1 MSLHKY
7 VALTTFTLILSTP
20 FVSLAANKLAIAKED
35 NTTFPERRLIVK
47 KNPIVKT
54 KKARSNQAS
63 CTLVH
68 GQEWTGT
75 NETISVGLKGLTAW
89 SKLNFGSFGSSLQ
102 YLQTC
107 KFTVNSGKV
116 RYIYAIPDNSGL
128 TSVTITAY
136 LDGEKS
142 SSITVSKGEV
152 DALDVNTSGFK
163 SIAIEITASNS
174 PNSFSDFYL
183 YAVTEGA

>member
-7 VALTTFTLILSTP
+7 VIFATFALILPTT
-20 FVSLAANKLAIAKED
+20 FVSLAANQLAIQKEGT
-35 NTTFPERRLIVK
+35 TTFPEGRLIVRQ
-47 KNPIVKT
+47 NPIVKT

-63 CTLVH
+63 CTLVR
-68 GQEWTGT
+68 GQNWTGT

-89 SKLNFGSFGSSLQ
+89 SKLDLSSFGSNFQ

-116 RYIYAIPDNSGL
+116 RYTYAIPDNSGL
-128 TSVTITAY
+128 TSATITAY

-152 DALDVNTSGFK
+152 DTLDVNTSGFK

-174 PNSFSDFYL
+174 PDSFSFYL